1 MGVRASQA
9 YVSVLGT
16 PNGATSNYELR
27 VGRLYADVL
36 VKVATANVLEH
47 SASSDITLTH
57 SAHGWDEEKSFTS
70 AMTINQSADYLL
82 FNSDQSVADTLSM
95 TDTAH
100 GGVVRP
106 LSASNTL
113 TLTSVGGR
121 ALTVS
126 ATDVIIFVDG
136 SGHFN
141 LVDDRKP
148 CGDVI
153 TLTDLAEVSSQRVVT
168 HTLGLTQTVNVR
180 APFRLTVAQVIAL
193 TSRTSTP
200 WRFWLED
207 EMVIRQFIGIPLPT
221 QHLSHTINLTQ
232 DSPIGMVWDTINL
245 VQSANFA
252 FSYTAENT
260 MNLTDQVDVQ
270 GLWVRSVAHPSVVGH
285 SLTWYE
291 ESKCGMKQYTPFQG
305 ETTIASDFVPPR
317 DTLQDP
323 QGDTSNFSLYTP
335 YLGVAT
341 SKVTLRKPEL
351 DNRDRNA
358 YTRINEETRGGRLVV
373 YSDPMWP
380 HVRTLAVTIIGLS
393 ESDVDALHDFM
404 ESTLGQE
411 IGLTDWEG
419 RLWKGVITNPNEAA
433 TQDGRDR
440 WTVTFEFE
448 GELLTVEQPG
458 DNTGDGNG
466 QTMNI
471 QDSVTA
477 VIE

>member
-9 YVSVLGT
+9 YVQVVGT
-16 PNGATSNYELR
+16 PNGATTNYELR
-27 VGRLYADVL
+27 VHRLYADVL
-36 VKVATANVLEH
+36 VQVATANELTGN
-47 SASSDITLTH
+47 ASSTIDLSH
-57 SAHGWDEEKSFTS
+57 VAHGWGEGKAFASTLNISDT
-70 AMTINQSADYLL
+70 ADYLL
-82 FNSDQSVADTLSM
+82 FNSDQNVEDTLSM
-95 TDTAH
+95 SDVAH

-113 TLTSVGGR
+113 TLTSTGGR
-121 ALTVS
+121 SLTVS
-126 ATDVIIFVDG
+126 ASNVIIFTDLNE
-136 SGHFN
+136 HFN

-148 CGDVI
+148 AGNVI
-153 TLTDLAEVSSQRVVT
+153 TLTQLVEVSGSRLVN
-168 HTLGLTQTVNVR
+168 HALGLTQTVNVQY
-180 APFRLTVAQVIAL
+180 PYRLSVSSFLGL

-200 WRFWLED
+200 WRFWIED
-207 EMVIRQFIGIPLPT
+207 EMVLRHFIGIPLPT
-221 QHLSHTINLTQ
+221 QHLSHTINLTH
-232 DSPIGMVWDTINL
+232 DSPIGMCWDVITLN
-245 VQSANFA
+245 QSAQFSFA
-252 FSYTAENT
+252 YEASNT

-270 GLWVRSVAHPSVVGH
+270 GLWVRSVAHPSIVGH
-285 SLTWYE
+285 ALTWYE
-291 ESKCGMKQYTPFQG
+291 ESKCGMKQYAPFQG
-305 ETTIASDFVPPR
+305 ENTIPSVFVPPR

-341 SKVTLRKPEL
+341 SKVVLRKPEL

-380 HVRTLAVTIIGLS
+380 HVRTLAVTIVGLS
-393 ESDVDALHDFM
+393 ESDVDAMHDFM

-419 RLWKGVITNPNEAA
+419 RLWKGIITNPNEAA

-448 GELLTVEQPG
+448 GELLMVEQPG
-458 DNTGDGNG
+458 DNVGDGNG
-466 QTMNI
+466 QAINI
-471 QDSVTA
+471 QHSVTA